1 MVKNLSP
8 AAVDSLASS
17 DKTAVNRTS
26 AVDRTVA
33 LRHHAMRRV
42 QHGE

>member
-1 MVKNLSP
+1 MVKNLSLV
-8 AAVDSLASS
+8 AADSLASS